1 MTINLLPE
9 EPTQVIPVHV
19 PTTTRMGE
27 LRPSD
32 PRFVQPGRAVDHL
45 ANQSLHGVVE

>member
-1 MTINLLPE
+1 MTINVIQE
-9 EPTQVIPVHV
+9 EPTQAVPIPI

-32 PRFVQPGRAVDHL
+32 PRFVQPVWAVDHL
-45 ANQSLHGVVE
+45 ANQFLHGPVQ